1 MTSSLPYIGTYKR
14 EIPVSVE
21 RLYENTLDWE
31 HLPYLHRSSFARIE
45 CIRSDSSGFRA
56 WVWPQRRSD
65 PFLLELTLD
74 RQLQRW
80 ISRTMEGPG
89 EGTEIWTHAFP
100 VGERRTEVL
109 VDFFVPGILKERV
122 ASTCDFY
129 TRLYTRL
136 YDEDVWMMT
145 VRQARL
151 DDIRRKDHRTAPER
165 VSLGSLIEV
174 RARLPLVV
182 EIAGAKFK
190 VVEVGNKLLAYSTVC
205 PHKLGP
211 LEDGEVAAGI
221 VECPWH
227 GYRFDLRT
235 RECLRGQR
243 CSLASAPAIKVD
255 HTEVIAE
262 WIRAE

>member
-1 MTSSLPYIGTYKR
+1 
-14 EIPVSVE
+14 
-21 RLYENTLDWE
+21 
-31 HLPYLHRSSFARIE
+31 
-45 CIRSDSSGFRA
+45 
-56 WVWPQRRSD
+56 
-65 PFLLELTLD
+65 
-74 RQLQRW
+74 
-80 ISRTMEGPG
+80 MESPG

-151 DDIRRKDHRTAPER
+151 DDIRREDHRAAPER

-262 WIRAE
+262 WDPR

>member
-1 MTSSLPYIGTYKR
+1 MTPSLAYIGTYKR
-14 EIPVSVE
+14 ELPVSVE

-31 HLPYLHRSSFARIE
+31 HLPYLHQSSFARIE

-56 WVWPQRRSD
+56 WVWPQRRSN
-65 PFLLELTLD
+65 PFLLKLTLD
-74 RQLQRW
+74 RQLRRW
-80 ISRTMEGPG
+80 ISRTVEDPG

-100 VGERRTEVL
+100 VGERRTEV
-109 VDFFVPGILKERV
+109 VIDFFVPPKER
-122 ASTCDFY
+122 ATCDFY

-151 DDIRRKDHRTAPER
+151 DDIRRGDHRTAPER

-174 RARLPLVV
+174 RMQLPLVV

-190 VVEVGNKLLAYSTVC
+190 VVEVGNEFLAYSTVC

-211 LEDGEVAAGI
+211 LEDGEIAAGI

-235 RECLRGQR
+235 RE
-243 CSLASAPAIKVD
+243 
-255 HTEVIAE
+255 
-262 WIRAE
+262 